1 MRVRGRAGRMGDR
14 SGPIKYN
21 YFPIEWKLFGN
32 ERRAIDDIHTFIK
45 RLILSLCRPPSLS
58 LSF

>member
-1 MRVRGRAGRMGDR
+1 LSDLRRRLERVKIGGDRKGDR

-32 ERRAIDDIHTFIK
+32 E
-45 RLILSLCRPPSLS
+45 LSSY
-58 LSF
+58 